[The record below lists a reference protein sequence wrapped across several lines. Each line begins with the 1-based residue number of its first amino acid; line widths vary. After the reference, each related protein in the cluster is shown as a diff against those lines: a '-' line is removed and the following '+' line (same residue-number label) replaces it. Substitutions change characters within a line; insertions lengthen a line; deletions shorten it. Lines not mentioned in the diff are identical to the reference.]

1 MKAHLVGGGLAS
13 LAAAAWLIKDAGA
26 LGPNIRIYEAADQL
40 GGAMA
45 MTGGPETGYVLPTG
59 RVFEAQYRCAFDLF
73 SFIPSVSDP
82 HASIKDEVLA
92 FNDRYG
98 YFDRAHVLDRD
109 LNIVRS
115 AHYGLSLDDRLALV
129 RLVATPEAK
138 LERRRIEEFFSED
151 FFRSEFWF
159 LWAPLMGPLRQH
171 SALEMRRF
179 INRFLHL
186 TGDLS
191 TMTKVLR
198 TRFNQYESIVKPIAD
213 WLRRQGVEFVTGA
226 TVTNVAFKPAQDE
239 ITAIALE
246 YVSEGRTAVA
256 DVASDDIVLV
266 TAGSQTADLGVGSMS
281 EAPQLALTGRSF
293 SLWEKLARNRPEF
306 GHPEVF
312 FGPDRVPDTKWT
324 TFTVTTS
331 EPTFFDLMTKLT
343 GAEPGRG
350 GFVTF
355 RDSAW
360 LLTLAPFHQPEF
372 LGQPPG
378 VMAWWGF
385 GMRPDAPGDFVAKPM
400 AACNGAEILDEV
412 LRHLKFDAERETIIA
427 ASKCI
432 PCVLPYANS
441 VWMPRAHGDRPA
453 IAPKG
458 STNFGFIGQF
468 CEIAEDTIFTM
479 EYSVRSARQAVKT
492 LLGLK
497 TEIPPVYQ
505 GQHDP
510 RAILEAAKAMA

>member
-26 LGPNIRIYEAADQL
+26 LGPNIRIYEASDQL

-45 MTGGPETGYVLPTG
+45 MGGGPERGYILPTG

-82 HASIKDEVLA
+82 HASIKDEILA
-92 FNDRYG
+92 FNARYG

-138 LERRRIEEFFSED
+138 LERRRIEEFFSEE

-198 TRFNQYESIVKPIAD
+198 TRFNQYELIVMPIAD
-213 WLRRQGVEFVTGA
+213 WLRGQGVEFVTGA

-239 ITAIALE
+239 ITALAVE
-246 YVSEGRTAVA
+246 CVREGGTVSL

-312 FGPDRVPDTKWT
+312 FGPIGSRTP
-324 TFTVTTS
+324 S
-331 EPTFFDLMTKLT
+331 
-343 GAEPGRG
+343 G
-350 GFVTF
+350 
-355 RDSAW
+355 
-360 LLTLAPFHQPEF
+360 
-372 LGQPPG
+372 PPSPS
-378 VMAWWGF
+378 
-385 GMRPDAPGDFVAKPM
+385 R
-400 AACNGAEILDEV
+400 
-412 LRHLKFDAERETIIA
+412 
-427 ASKCI
+427 
-432 PCVLPYANS
+432 
-441 VWMPRAHGDRPA
+441 RATRRS
-453 IAPKG
+453 
-458 STNFGFIGQF
+458 ST
-468 CEIAEDTIFTM
+468 
-479 EYSVRSARQAVKT
+479 
-492 LLGLK
+492 
-497 TEIPPVYQ
+497 
-505 GQHDP
+505 
-510 RAILEAAKAMA
+510 